1 LIFDDTIQ
9 EKKWTK
15 ENEIICWHYD
25 HKVGKAVKGV
35 NILNCLYYNE
45 GISIPVGYE
54 IIKKD
59 VIYEDKETKQNK
71 RKASKTKN
79 EMMRE
84 MFIQAIKNHIKF
96 KYVLMDS
103 WFKVLSGKGANTNSK
118 TFKTLKKYDIIPK

>member
-1 LIFDDTIQ
+1 MHQ
-9 EKKWTK
+9 KEKKWTK

-59 VIYEDKETKQNK
+59 VIYEDKETKQKK

-84 MFIQAIKNHIKF
+84 MPEFLIGH
-96 KYVLMDS
+96 
-103 WFKVLSGKGANTNSK
+103 
-118 TFKTLKKYDIIPK
+118 PK